1 MPHNM
6 NRIDFFKKL
15 GRYILLMLM
24 AFIVMAV
31 GKRVVTGSDC
41 SECPGNGICR
51 GESDCVNFQIK
62 SK

>member
-1 MPHNM
+1 M

-31 GKRVVTGSDC
+31 GKKGRYWKDC

-51 GESDCVNFQIK
+51 GESDCVNFQIT